1 MEFELL
7 GNRIKIN
14 RENNSVTFLK
24 HSAFIFILMAAVS
37 LLLIA
42 GYAFQNGAVP
52 SQTKQQS
59 SSELSSRLISPR
71 EKKSP
76 SFISS
81 EPETNSEET
90 TDQKELVLVN
100 GANKIPDNYKL
111 DLTTAFGIQMDH
123 ITSAAYTDMWRAAS
137 EDGITLWISSGYRN
151 DKKQQSLF
159 SDEVE
164 MYLKKG
170 LAYKQAEAEAGK
182 SVARP
187 GYSEHAT
194 GLTLDLN
201 GVKEDFDQ
209 TTTFKWLSQ
218 HAQDYGFILRYPE
231 DKQNITKTKFE
242 PWHYR
247 YVGIENAKA
256 IMSEGLCLEEYLS
269 KG

>member
-1 MEFELL
+1 M
-7 GNRIKIN
+7 
-14 RENNSVTFLK
+14 TFLK
-24 HSAFIFILMAAVS
+24 RPAFLFILIAVVS
-37 LLLIA
+37 LLFIA

-52 SQTKQQS
+52 IQKGQQS
-59 SSELSSRLISPR
+59 SPKLSSQPVSSKE
-71 EKKSP
+71 EKSS

-81 EPETNSEET
+81 KPETNSEET

-100 GANKIPDNYKL
+100 EANKIPNNYEL
-111 DLTTAFGIQMDH
+111 DLTTAFGIQMEH

-137 EDGITLWISSGYRN
+137 EDGITLWISSGYRD

-159 SDEVE
+159 SNEVE
-164 MYLKKG
+164 TYLEKG
-170 LAYKQAEAEAGK
+170 LAYEQAETEAGK

-209 TTTFKWLSQ
+209 TTAYKWLSQ
-218 HAQDYGFILRYPE
+218 HAQDYGFILRYPS
-231 DKQNITKTKFE
+231 DKQNITKIKFE

-256 IMSEGLCLEEYLS
+256 MKSQGLCLEEYLS
-269 KG
+269 